1 MYAVIE
7 TGSKQYIVQ
16 KGDVLDVELLYAEK
30 DSSVNFDKVLL
41 YSSDDK
47 IEIGAPYIKGVKV
60 RGKVLDDIRDK
71 KVVVF
76 KYKRKINYKRKVGH
90 RQSYTRVKIEEVA
103 A

>member
-30 DSSVNFDKVLL
+30 DSTVNFDKVLL

-47 IEIGAPYIKGVKV
+47 IEIGAPYLKGVKV
-60 RGKVLDDIRDK
+60 RGKIQDNIRDK

-90 RQSYTRVKIEEVA
+90 RQPYTRVLIEEVSV
-103 A
+103 